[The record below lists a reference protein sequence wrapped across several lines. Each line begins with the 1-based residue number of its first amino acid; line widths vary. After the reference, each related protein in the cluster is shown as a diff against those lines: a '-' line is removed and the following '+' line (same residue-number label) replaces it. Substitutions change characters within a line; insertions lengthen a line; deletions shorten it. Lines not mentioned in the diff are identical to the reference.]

1 MAVFTKKTLESG
13 QVQYRK
19 DGNLVKKAEIDE
31 KLLAKLN
38 VAPEGTPVPESDEV
52 QPTEDNGLAETPNVA
67 PEKLVTIHLE
77 RNHMVN
83 GKVYAGG
90 YNVEVDPET
99 KEVISEEPIE
109 IQVTKDMAEELKRN
123 DREHTKYERNL
134 MRGQNMARVA
144 PQVKDVKA

>member
-1 MAVFTKKTLESG
+1 MAVFTKKKLETG
-13 QVQYRK
+13 QTQYRK
-19 DGNLVKKAEIDE
+19 DGNLVKKADIDE
-31 KLLAKLN
+31 KILAKLDI
-38 VAPEGTPVPESDEV
+38 VGDGVPVSDSDEV
-52 QPTEDNGLAETPNVA
+52 VPTNDNPVAETPKVA

-83 GKVYAGG
+83 GKVYLGG

-109 IQVTKDMAEELKRN
+109 IKVTKEMSEELRRN
-123 DREHTKYERNL
+123 DRLHSNYERNL